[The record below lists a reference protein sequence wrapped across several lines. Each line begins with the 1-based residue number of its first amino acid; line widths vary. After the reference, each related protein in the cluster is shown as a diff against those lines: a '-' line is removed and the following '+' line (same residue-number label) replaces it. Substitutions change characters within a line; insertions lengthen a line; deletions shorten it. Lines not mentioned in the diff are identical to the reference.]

1 MNNIK
6 VSIITVCYNS
16 VRTIRSTILSVINQN
31 YNNIEYIIIDG
42 NSHDGTQ
49 EILQEYKDNISII
62 KSEPDYG
69 IYDAMNK
76 GLKLCSGEVIG
87 FLNSDDLYFDNYII
101 DQVVHTMINKKLD
114 YLYGNMFYFKD
125 DLTNKCVR
133 SYTAKHFS
141 YRMLMFGFMPPHPT
155 LFISS
160 FTLKKVG
167 YYNTIYKTAADFEYF
182 IRLFL
187 SKELK
192 YSHFDKYL
200 VRFRVGGISTKN
212 ILSNISTTFQI
223 YYALKNNKMYFSLPL
238 LILRFPFKYFEKIL
252 CLKL

>member
-31 YNNIEYIIIDG
+31 YKNIEYIIIDG

-49 EILQEYKDNISII
+49 EIIQEYKDNISII

-101 DQVVHTMINKKLD
+101 DQVVHTM
-114 YLYGNMFYFKD
+114 
-125 DLTNKCVR
+125 T
-133 SYTAKHFS
+133 
-141 YRMLMFGFMPPHPT
+141 
-155 LFISS
+155 
-160 FTLKKVG
+160 KKV
-167 YYNTIYKTAADFEYF
+167 
-182 IRLFL
+182 RL
-187 SKELK
+187 
-192 YSHFDKYL
+192 
-200 VRFRVGGISTKN
+200 
-212 ILSNISTTFQI
+212 
-223 YYALKNNKMYFSLPL
+223 SLWQYVL
-238 LILRFPFKYFEKIL
+238 F
-252 CLKL
+252 